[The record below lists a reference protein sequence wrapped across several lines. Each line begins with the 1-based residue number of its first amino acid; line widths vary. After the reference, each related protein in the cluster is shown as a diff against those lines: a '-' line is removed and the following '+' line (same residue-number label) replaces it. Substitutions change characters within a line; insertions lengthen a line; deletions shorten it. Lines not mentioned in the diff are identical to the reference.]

1 MIQSVFLFATFVTGD
16 WETADSHIV
25 ISSACEKSLSFAV
38 RNSHFPHMC
47 RAPLCMPHLSFI
59 PPVPY
64 PPLWGTF
71 PSRGR
76 LTIRGKPVITR
87 PSGIAPYILRGEAA
101 TTIPNSSFLI
111 PNSSF
116 KQSFRTHSKDS
127 TPHGL
132 TLNPHRFYDFFN
144 FRRSAIH
151 TLYLYYLYMSHYIS
165 LSVL

>member
-1 MIQSVFLFATFVTGD
+1 MIQSVFFATFVTGG

-64 PPLWGTF
+64 PPLRGTF

-111 PNSSF
+111 SHSSRAF
-116 KQSFRTHSKDS
+116 ARTQRNS

-132 TLNPHRFYDFFN
+132 TLSPHRFYDFFN
-144 FRRSAIH
+144 SRRSAIH
-151 TLYLYYLYMSHYIS
+151 TLYLYYLYISHYIS